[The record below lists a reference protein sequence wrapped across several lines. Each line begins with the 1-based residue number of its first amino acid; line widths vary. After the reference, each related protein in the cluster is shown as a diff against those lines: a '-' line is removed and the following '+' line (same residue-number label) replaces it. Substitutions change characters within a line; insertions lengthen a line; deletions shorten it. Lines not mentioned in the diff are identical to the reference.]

1 MHWEEAALSKGIW
14 HAEKRCPAEVF
25 VKPKNKQREATNL
38 LHVYII
44 EAALQ
49 AERQLP
55 EALPIKTTTLTCHTH
70 SYASVNYVSQPF
82 HLQQFQEFRTRYLY
96 VKKKKMKWSF
106 FKKQGNCRGPLWWSG
121 SHSFDAFSCHLYLIL
136 RKDWVN
142 TLVLHQWQK
151 KKKMKSIWVGNVKY

>member
-49 AERQLP
+49 AETQPTEGLP
-55 EALPIKTTTLTCHTH
+55 SKTTTLVCHSH
-70 SYASVNYVSQPF
+70 SYTS
-82 HLQQFQEFRTRYLY
+82 
-96 VKKKKMKWSF
+96 
-106 FKKQGNCRGPLWWSG
+106 
-121 SHSFDAFSCHLYLIL
+121 
-136 RKDWVN
+136 
-142 TLVLHQWQK
+142 
-151 KKKMKSIWVGNVKY
+151 

>member
-70 SYASVNYVSQPF
+70 SYSSVNYFSQPF
-82 HLQQFQEFRTRYLY
+82 HFQQFQEFRTRYLY
-96 VKKKKMKWSF
+96 VKKKKGMVIFQKTGELQGSF
-106 FKKQGNCRGPLWWSG
+106 VMIRLSFLWCLFLPSVFDIKKRLSEHFGAAPM
-121 SHSFDAFSCHLYLIL
+121 A
-136 RKDWVN
+136 
-142 TLVLHQWQK
+142 K
-151 KKKMKSIWVGNVKY
+151 KKKRWKAFG